1 VGCDFAHSPGRGKQL
16 APRVMPEAVPS
27 LCPRWRLAFQ
37 PKAAGRSGEDKV
49 VKMFGFAPL
58 VGNKEVAFFFNL
70 MVVSCV

>member
-1 VGCDFAHSPGRGKQL
+1 
-16 APRVMPEAVPS
+16 MPEAVPS